1 MPDVS
6 LYGRG
11 MNPAVYGG
19 APQSAPGMA
28 GVGSGPPP
36 ALNSGIMDAMKMME
50 MMMMMKKMQQ
60 QGGGSGKAGMGAM
73 GGGGGGMSPA
83 PAAGVETYGAL

>member
-19 APQSAPGMA
+19 TPSAPGMA

-36 ALNSGIMDAMKMME
+36 ALNSGTMDAMKMME

-60 QGGGSGKAGMGAM
+60 QGGSSKQGMGAM